1 MIDAAIVGV
10 GRWGRN
16 LVDSVQ
22 GQSDAIRFT
31 RAVAHTPAKAADY
44 CKEKGMALG
53 GDYAEALADPAVKAV
68 VLTTPHTQHAAQIA
82 EAAKAG
88 KHVFVEKPL
97 TLTGA
102 SAAKAVADCAAAN
115 VTLGVGLNRRF
126 YPATREIKRMID
138 AGELGTL
145 LHVEGN
151 FSANLA
157 GAANT
162 WRASRKECPAG
173 GMTSLGIH
181 ALDAMIMFGGRI
193 RILDAKSRRQALPYD
208 VDDVTTMLLTF
219 ENGMS
224 GYLATLQSTAH
235 LFYVRV
241 FGTKGWVLMDG
252 YDRLV
257 KQMGQGAPE
266 TVDYP
271 STPTLKLELEAFA
284 AACEGRAP
292 YPITTDE
299 MVHGIAALEAI
310 SASAAR
316 GSPCQVD

>member
-22 GQSDAIRFT
+22 GQSDSIRFV
-31 RAVAHTPAKAADY
+31 RAVAHTPAKAAEY
-44 CKEKGMALG
+44 CKEKGIALG

-68 VLTTPHTQHAAQIA
+68 VLTTPHTQHAGQIA
-82 EAAKAG
+82 AAAKAG

-102 SAAKAVADCAAAN
+102 SAAKAVDDCKAAG
-115 VTLGVGLNRRF
+115 VTLAVGLNRRF
-126 YPATREIKRMID
+126 YPALREMKRMVE

-151 FSANLA
+151 FTANLA
-157 GAANT
+157 GAAGT
-162 WRASRKECPAG
+162 WRADRKECPAG

-181 ALDAMIMFGGRI
+181 VLDAMIMLCGRI

-219 ENGMS
+219 ENGAS
-224 GYLATLQSTAH
+224 GYLATLQSSAPC
-235 LFYVRV
+235 FYIRL
-241 FGTKGWVLMDG
+241 FGTKGWVLMPG
-252 YDRLV
+252 YDSVV
-257 KQMGQGAPE
+257 KQTGQGKPE
-266 TVDYP
+266 TVNYDP
-271 STPTLKLELEAFA
+271 TPTLKLELEAFA
-284 AACEGRAP
+284 EACAGRAP
-292 YPITTDE
+292 YPITTGE
-299 MVHGIAALEAI
+299 MVHGVAALEAI

>member
-10 GRWGRN
+10 GRWGRM
-16 LVDSVQ
+16 LVDAVQ
-22 GQSDAIRFT
+22 GQSDKIRFA

-44 CKEKGMALG
+44 CAEKGMALG
-53 GDYAEALADPAVKAV
+53 GDYAEALSDSKVKAV
-68 VLTTPHTQHAAQIA
+68 VLTTPHSQHAAQIA
-82 EAAKAG
+82 AAAKAG

-97 TLTGA
+97 TLTRA
-102 SAAKAVADCAAAN
+102 SAAKAVADCHAAG

-126 YPATREIKRMID
+126 YPATREIKRMIE
-138 AGELGTL
+138 AGELGAP

-157 GAANT
+157 MAANT
-162 WRASRKECPAG
+162 WRADRKECPAG

-181 ALDAMIMFGGRI
+181 VLDAMIMLCGRI
-193 RILDAKSRRQALPYD
+193 RILDAKSTRRALPYD

-219 ENGMS
+219 ESGMT

-235 LFYVRV
+235 LFYLRV
-241 FGTKGWVLMDG
+241 FGTKGWVLMPD
-252 YDRLV
+252 YDTLV
-257 KQMGQGAPE
+257 KQLGQGKPE
-266 TVDYP
+266 TVSYP
-271 STPTLKLELEAFA
+271 STPTLKLELESFA
-284 AACEGRAP
+284 AACEGGAP
-292 YPITTDE
+292 YPITADE
-299 MVHGIAALEAI
+299 MVHGISALEAI